1 MNGFK
6 DKVFNNPSKIES
18 IELVLE
24 DLEKMNVV
32 SYFKNLR
39 NITLI
44 NVSLTA
50 IEVKKKKKKKKIK
63 KK

>member
-24 DLEKMNVV
+24 DLEKMNIV
-32 SYFKNLR
+32 SYFKNLK

-44 NVSLTA
+44 NVGITA
-50 IEVKKKKKKKKIK
+50 IEVILIDKKNIFQKK
-63 KK
+63 